1 MNSFLEA
8 MSWVEEKHS
17 FPEDMANFHERR
29 FVELAESSRL
39 FDGLP
44 TLVVVAGSCGKAS
57 TARFLAC
64 MLQLAGLRVG
74 LGTKP
79 PLSESADGHRERY
92 QLFDQEGEHWIEP
105 DLFAQIVDPL
115 PAFVETLSRESG
127 APAPYDL
134 RTWILLNAFKA
145 WNVDV
150 GIVEANIGL
159 RHDPAGSLPAALTII
174 TPIATDHAQM
184 LQAPA
189 EWSHLGVPAGPLWH
203 KLSAC
208 PSGRVVVSRQSNI
221 SETDLDELMNRPG
234 PRLGRDF
241 HLDEVSSGLWGN
253 RGRLRFGQRELILE
267 LGCLGEFQLENAAT
281 AAMAYFELRGEDV
294 DVAPVLEGAK
304 LNQIPGRL
312 QVIGREPLELL
323 CVASSQPKVE
333 AMLDSL
339 ETLFESEDSRMV
351 LVLTLLDRVHG
362 KEDVVSY
369 IASHPRLETL
379 ITTEGTYP
387 DDSKDI
393 SPDLLA
399 DLARAAAPDLEIL
412 ACSDPD
418 EAVVLARTKVG
429 KNGLLI
435 LLGNGIASTISS
447 NQ

>member
-17 FPEDMANFHERR
+17 FPDDMANFHERR
-29 FVELAESSRL
+29 FVELAKNSRL

-44 TLVVVAGSCGKAS
+44 KLVVVAGSCGKAS

-64 MLQLAGLRVG
+64 MLQAAGLRVG

-92 QLFDQEGEHWIEP
+92 QLFDEKGEHWIEP
-105 DLFAQIVDPL
+105 DLFAQIVAPL
-115 PAFVETLSRESG
+115 PGFVDSLSQESG
-127 APAPYDL
+127 PPAPYDL

-189 EWSHLGVPAGPLWH
+189 EWSRLGVPAGPLWH
-203 KLSAC
+203 KVSAC
-208 PSGRVVVSRQSNI
+208 PSERVVLSRQSHI
-221 SETDLDELMNRPG
+221 SESDLDALMDRPG

-241 HLDEVSSGLWGN
+241 HLDETSSGLWGS
-253 RGRLRFGQRELILE
+253 RGRLRFGQRELMLE

-281 AAMAYFELRGEDV
+281 AAMAYFELRGD
-294 DVAPVLEGAK
+294 DADSAPVLEGAK

-333 AMLDSL
+333 AMLESL
-339 ETLFESEDSRMV
+339 ETLFESEESRLV

-369 IASHPRLETL
+369 IASHPRLATL
-379 ITTEGTYP
+379 ITTAGTYA
-387 DDSKDI
+387 DESQDL
-393 SPDLLA
+393 SPDFLA
-399 DLARAAAPDLEIL
+399 ELARAAVPGLEVL
-412 ACSDPD
+412 SCDDPD
-418 EAVVLARTKVG
+418 DAVELARTKVG

-435 LLGNGIASTISS
+435 LLGNGIAARIS
-447 NQ
+447 